1 MPDNVVALVPPETAP
16 GMARLNTT
24 WAGQNGDLPDL
35 VAFDLPDERVR
46 QIAREAIEAGSIPGI
61 ARQGADL
68 TDFVVDRFHAT
79 PEVPFDRLMVR
90 PKVPFGA

>member
-46 QIAREAIEAGSIPGI
+46 QIAREAIEAG
-61 ARQGADL
+61 DL